1 MGDVIY
7 EMNNASVNS
16 GGDIL
21 KLIEED
27 YLRAD
32 DRVSIKFYR
41 DGKMSTTKL
50 RLTKSG

>member
-1 MGDVIY
+1 MLRLIQ
-7 EMNNASVNS
+7 

-50 RLTKSG
+50 RLTRVDEPGKMKC